1 MSAVVV
7 RMVGGK
13 HKTRKSR
20 GFSLSELK
28 QAGIPLSHAVSLGI
42 MTDVRRSTT
51 HPQNVETLK
60 ALTAEP
66 RQAIVEPRAPNEH
79 TASAESGEPAEPRK
93 RTKTRRASPKKPKG

>member
-13 HKTRKSR
+13 HKTRRGR

-28 QAGIPLSHAVSLGI
+28 QAGIPPSRAVSLGI
-42 MTDVRRSTT
+42 ATDVRRSSM

-60 ALTAEP
+60 ALAAEP
-66 RQAIVEPRAPNEH
+66 TKALAEPKAPDEP
-79 TASAESGEPAEPRK
+79 AVSAESSESTEPQK
-93 RTKTRRASPKKPKG
+93 KTKTRRATSKKPKR